1 MDNLKN
7 KYGPWAMITGASSGI
22 GEEFANRLARSGLN
36 LVLVAR
42 NMERLESVSTR
53 LTQQYGI
60 QTEVISLDLSNPD
73 FINTLLE
80 KTASLEIGLLVSNAG
95 GYKHGAF
102 HKRSMEELNAFLRLN
117 TSTHLQLV
125 HAYGNKMKSRRR
137 GGIILVG
144 SAGGF
149 SSIPYMASYA
159 ASKAYVL
166 SLGEALHVEL
176 KEHGVEVM
184 VLAPGTTET
193 PGTLNDEGID
203 NSKLGVNF
211 MKVGDVVDEALK
223 NFGRKVV
230 VIPGGMNKFSY
241 FLSKR
246 ILSRMAMTKL
256 LGKIMRKAMSPDII

>member
-1 MDNLKN
+1 MNNLKDN
-7 KYGPWAMITGASSGI
+7 YGPWALITGASSGI
-22 GEEFANRLARSGLN
+22 GEEFANRLAACGFN

-42 NMERLESVSTR
+42 NIQRLEQVSTK
-53 LTQQYGI
+53 LKQQYGI
-60 QTEVISLDLSNPD
+60 QTLVISIDLSNPD
-73 FINTLLE
+73 FIKSLSE

-95 GYKHGAF
+95 GYKYGAF
-102 HKRSMEELNAFLRLN
+102 HKRSLEELSAFLRLN
-117 TSTHLQLV
+117 TNTHMQLV
-125 HAYGNKMKSRRR
+125 HFYGNKMKSLRR

-193 PGTLNDEGID
+193 PGTSNDEGID
-203 NSKLGVNF
+203 NTKLGVAF
-211 MKVGDVVDEALK
+211 MNVVDVVDEALK
-223 NFGRKVV
+223 NFGKKVV

-246 ILSRMAMTKL
+246 ILSRMTMTNL
-256 LGKIMRKAMSPDII
+256 LGKIMRKAMSPDIV

>member
-1 MDNLKN
+1 MN
-7 KYGPWAMITGASSGI
+7 KLNTYGPWALITGASSGI
-22 GEEFANRLARSGLN
+22 GEEFANRLAASGLN

-42 NMERLESVSTR
+42 NIPRLEQVSAR
-53 LTQQYGI
+53 LTQQHGI
-60 QTEVISLDLSNPD
+60 QTLVISLDLSDPD
-73 FINTLLE
+73 FINRLSE

-95 GYKHGAF
+95 GYKYGAF
-102 HKRSMEELNAFLRLN
+102 HKRNLDELNRFLRLN
-117 TSTHLQLV
+117 TSTHMQLV
-125 HAYGNKMKSRRR
+125 HVYGNKMKSRSR

-149 SSIPYMASYA
+149 SSIPYMANYV

-176 KEHGVEVM
+176 REHGVAVM

-193 PGTLNDEGID
+193 PGTRNDEGID
-203 NSKLGVNF
+203 NSKLGVSF

-223 NFGRKVV
+223 NFGRRAV